1 MRPATALL
9 LLFVAAGCGSGASP
23 PTTRAPV
30 SSKVGPPAAWIETQT
45 GRTRLGF
52 SSYCWRSGNSG
63 VCADALAPR
72 CGLKGIPNVAVS
84 EGETV
89 RAHLGYDVDEAS
101 IEGARTEL
109 EGRVASWRVASNGP
123 FLLFTKGKDGDASY
137 VACAVI
143 H

>member
-1 MRPATALL
+1 M
-9 LLFVAAGCGSGASP
+9 
-23 PTTRAPV
+23 
-30 SSKVGPPAAWIETQT
+30 
-45 GRTRLGF
+45 
-52 SSYCWRSGNSG
+52 
-63 VCADALAPR
+63 CADALAPR